1 MRGWGIT
8 PQPLSFFVIGKHMT
22 TPDPTTLGL
31 LVTAITG
38 MSGAI
43 GVLWRQTMKHLSVT
57 ESRLEQAENKA
68 EACDKDRLEIWK
80 ALANIRS
87 KDLQNDGK

>member
-1 MRGWGIT
+1 M
-8 PQPLSFFVIGKHMT
+8 S

-57 ESRLEQAENKA
+57 EARLEQAELKA
-68 EACDKDRLEIWK
+68 DECNNDRIEIWK
-80 ALANIRS
+80 ALANIKS
-87 KDLQNDGK
+87 KELTQNKSD